1 MQDETILRLAELV
14 AGGIATFLAVT
25 LWAHTRDTAWLL
37 IIIAVI
43 VRYADLVFVTLE
55 SFGIARLP
63 EVTVWGLP
71 LFRLILVTL
80 WPLLLGVAFLVM
92 LRRKRGL

>member
-1 MQDETILRLAELV
+1 MQEDTIIRLAELI

-37 IIIAVI
+37 VIIAVI

-55 SFGIARLP
+55 SFGIATIPDITL
-63 EVTVWGLP
+63 WGLP
-71 LFRLILVTL
+71 LFRLILVVF
-80 WPLLLGVAFLVM
+80 WPLLLGSAFLVV

>member
-1 MQDETILRLAELV
+1 MQQETLLELAELI

-37 IIIAVI
+37 VIIAVI

-55 SFGIARLP
+55 SFGIATLP
-63 EVTVWGLP
+63 EVSIFGLP
-71 LFRLILVTL
+71 VFRLLLVVL
-80 WPLLLGVAFLVM
+80 WPLFLGAAFMVVLL
-92 LRRKRGL
+92 RKRRL

>member
-1 MQDETILRLAELV
+1 MQQETVLRLVELI

-37 IIIAVI
+37 VIIAVI

-55 SFGIARLP
+55 SFGIATLP
-63 EVTVWGLP
+63 EVSLFEVP
-71 LFRLILVTL
+71 LFRLILVVL
-80 WPLLLGVAFLVM
+80 WPLLLGAAFVVV
-92 LRRKRGL
+92 LRRSRGL

>member
-1 MQDETILRLAELV
+1 MQQETVLRLAELI

-37 IIIAVI
+37 VIIAVI

-55 SFGIARLP
+55 SFGIATLP
-63 EVTVWGLP
+63 AVSVLGMP
-71 LFRLILVTL
+71 LFRLILVVL
-80 WPLLLGVAFLVM
+80 WPLLLGAAFIVV

>member
-1 MQDETILRLAELV
+1 MQEETILRLAELI
-14 AGGIATFLAVT
+14 AGGVATFLAVT

-37 IIIAVI
+37 VIIAVI

-55 SFGIARLP
+55 AFGIATLP
-63 EVTVWGLP
+63 EVALWGLP
-71 LFRLILVTL
+71 LFRLILVVL
-80 WPLLLGVAFLVM
+80 WPTLLGSAFIVV

>member
-1 MQDETILRLAELV
+1 MQDETILRLAELI

-25 LWAHTRDTAWLL
+25 LWAHTRDSAWLL
-37 IIIAVI
+37 VIIAVI

-55 SFGIARLP
+55 GFGIARLP

-80 WPLLLGVAFLVM
+80 WPLLLGVAFLVV
-92 LRRKRGL
+92 LQRKRGL

>member
-1 MQDETILRLAELV
+1 MQQETLLRLAELI

-37 IIIAVI
+37 VIIAVI

-55 SFGIARLP
+55 SFGVASLP
-63 EVTVWGLP
+63 EVFLWGMP
-71 LFRLILVTL
+71 VFRLLLVVL
-80 WPLLLGVAFLVM
+80 WPLLLGVAFLVV
-92 LRRKRGL
+92 LRRKRGF